1 MELINVIIV
10 EDSEDDLLL
19 LLRALRKG
27 GFEPVYS
34 RVETKQALSDAL
46 DDDRWQVVIS
56 DHAMPAFSAPE
67 ALEVLK
73 ASGRDLPFIIVSGT
87 IGEEI
92 AVSAMRAGAHDYIM
106 KGNLSRLAPAVERE
120 LREAELRRE
129 HKRYQQE
136 LAYIALYDSLTG
148 LYNRLYFENELSRI
162 EGGRDYPIALISAD
176 LDGLKL
182 INDTMGQKEGDRIL
196 KVCADLI
203 KEPLRKGDLL
213 ARVGGDEFV
222 AILPRTDE
230 KAAEGLIEA
239 IRSAVERHNRQNAE
253 LPLSIS
259 LGAAVSSS
267 FEQPL
272 AVALKNS
279 NDAMHMDKKNR
290 SESARSQV
298 VKALLA
304 ALSERD
310 YISGGHA
317 ERLQELC
324 LKMGERIG
332 LERNSLTALSLVAQ
346 VHDLGKVG
354 IPDKILFKDSSLSD
368 EEWEI
373 MRRHPEKGYR
383 IAQTSPDLAPV
394 ADLILRHH
402 EKWNGTGY
410 PLGLRGEE
418 IPVECRILSIVDAFD
433 AMTNDRPYRKAKS
446 KQEAIEELKKYSGT
460 QFDPQLIE
468 TFIKVV

>member
-1 MELINVIIV
+1 
-10 EDSEDDLLL
+10 
-19 LLRALRKG
+19 
-27 GFEPVYS
+27 
-34 RVETKQALSDAL
+34 
-46 DDDRWQVVIS
+46 
-56 DHAMPAFSAPE
+56 
-67 ALEVLK
+67 
-73 ASGRDLPFIIVSGT
+73 
-87 IGEEI
+87 
-92 AVSAMRAGAHDYIM
+92 
-106 KGNLSRLAPAVERE
+106 
-120 LREAELRRE
+120 
-129 HKRYQQE
+129 
-136 LAYIALYDSLTG
+136 
-148 LYNRLYFENELSRI
+148 
-162 EGGRDYPIALISAD
+162 
-176 LDGLKL
+176 
-182 INDTMGQKEGDRIL
+182 MGQKEGDRIL

-230 KAAEGLIEA
+230 KAAEGLIGA
-239 IRSAVERHNRQNAE
+239 IRTAVERHNRQNAE

-279 NDAMHMDKKNR
+279 NDAMHMDKQNR

-332 LERNSLTALSLVAQ
+332 LDRNSLTALSLVAQ

-368 EEWEI
+368 AEWEI

-433 AMTNDRPYRKAKS
+433 AMTNDRPYRKAKT

>member
-1 MELINVIIV
+1 MERINVIIV

-27 GFEPVYS
+27 GFEPFYS

-46 DDDRWQVVIS
+46 DDDRWQIVIS
-56 DHAMPAFSAPE
+56 DHAMLAFSAPE

-120 LREAELRRE
+120 LREAELRKE

-136 LAYIALYDSLTG
+136 LAYRALYDSLTG
-148 LYNRLYFENELSRI
+148 LYNRLYFENELIRI

-222 AILPRTDE
+222 VILPRTDDH
-230 KAAEGLIEA
+230 AAKGLIGA
-239 IRSAVERHNRQNAE
+239 IRSTVECYNRQNSE
-253 LPLSIS
+253 LPISIS
-259 LGAAVSSS
+259 LGAAVSNNL
-267 FEQPL
+267 EQPL
-272 AVALKNS
+272 AETLKSS
-279 NDAMHMDKKNR
+279 NDAMCMDKQNR

-298 VKALLA
+298 AKALLA

-317 ERLQELC
+317 ERLQDLC
-324 LKMGERIG
+324 LKMGELIG
-332 LERNSLTALSLVAQ
+332 LDRNRLTALSLVAQ

-354 IPDKILFKDSSLSD
+354 IPDNILFKDSSLTD

-373 MRRHPEKGYR
+373 MRCHPEKGYR
-383 IAQTSPDLAPV
+383 IALTSPDLAPV

-402 EKWNGTGY
+402 EKFNGTGY

-418 IPVECRILSIVDAFD
+418 ISVECRILSIVDAFD
-433 AMTNDRPYRKAKS
+433 AMTNDRPYRKAKT
-446 KQEAIEELKKYSGT
+446 KQEAIEELKNYSGT

-468 TFIKVV
+468 TFIAVV